1 MNKLTPIL
9 PGNKDLSRRSP
20 KDEAGFTLVEVLFA
34 ILIFVI
40 AALAAADL
48 TRGSVRATREGK
60 DISVATWLL
69 QNVMTELET
78 KLETEG
84 FDKGCDKKKE
94 GKFDPPNDRF
104 VWTAYCNDIDF
115 KLSSSAAKIL
125 AKEDSKDDKPSTEDM
140 IQKIILKSAGD
151 YLTKS
156 IRELHVEIKWKMGS
170 IEKTIDATTHVAVY
184 NLPFTVSGI
193 PDLGGTK

>member
-1 MNKLTPIL
+1 MKSAFKNQ
-9 PGNKDLSRRSP
+9 
-20 KDEAGFTLVEVLFA
+20 AGFTLVEVLFA

-60 DISVATWLL
+60 DISAATWLL

-94 GKFDPPNDRF
+94 GKFDPPYDRF
-104 VWTAYCNDIDF
+104 VWTAYCNEIDF
-115 KLSSSAAKIL
+115 KISASASKIMK
-125 AKEDSKDDKPSTEDM
+125 AAGEDSKDDKASAEDM
-140 IQKIILKSAGD
+140 IQKIVLKSAGD

-156 IRELHVEIKWKMGS
+156 IRELHVDIKWKLGS
-170 IEKTIDATTHVAVY
+170 VDKTVGATTHVAVY
-184 NLPFTVSGI
+184 NQPFTIQGM
-193 PDLGGTK
+193 PDMSGGTN